1 MAKKAKSAKPTNAMD
16 YAEHE
21 KTYDQFI
28 KGTIWTTV
36 FCIALLIAMA
46 FGFFGGGGLIGG
58 TLLLIV
64 LMVAYYFAS

>member
-1 MAKKAKSAKPTNAMD
+1 MAKKAKSAKPANAMD
-16 YAEHE
+16 YAEHD
-21 KTYDQFI
+21 KTYDQFL

>member
-1 MAKKAKSAKPTNAMD
+1 MAKKAKSTKPANAMD
-16 YAEHE
+16 YPEHE

-28 KGTIWTTV
+28 KFSIWSTA
-36 FCIALLIAMA
+36 FCVALLIAMA

-64 LMVAYYFAS
+64 LMAACYFVL